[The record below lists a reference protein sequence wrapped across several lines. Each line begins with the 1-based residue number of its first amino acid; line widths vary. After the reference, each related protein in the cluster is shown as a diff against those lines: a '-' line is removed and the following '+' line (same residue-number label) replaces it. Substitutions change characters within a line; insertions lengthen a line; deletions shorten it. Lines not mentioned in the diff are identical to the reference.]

1 MEGDSVT
8 LHTGVKT
15 NQEDRIKWYFND
27 TRIAHING
35 DLSDVCTDVQCKERF
50 RDRLKLDHQTGSLTI
65 TNTRTTDSG
74 EYKRQIVIIRD
85 SVTSQNIFSVSV
97 NGVSAAER
105 DEVKRKSV
113 KRGESVTLDPG
124 VTKNTNDSLTWYYN
138 DIVIAEIT
146 GDQSKTCE
154 DVRYKK
160 GFRDRLKLDHQTGSL
175 IITDTRS
182 KDSGDYKLKVSRI
195 TYSIIRS
202 FSVSVAG
209 GIRTKHN
216 DQMPSCGSCRAPLA
230 QGDQHIICVSCL
242 GESHAALA
250 LADGGCPH
258 CDLLPMVTLRTRLAS
273 FSKSAFPAALPR
285 RKKRRSQRAPEP
297 ALARPSSPVRPPAS
311 PASPVSLPDAQRPQS
326 AAASSEEVVSEA
338 ASGEKDSCSLSVSGS
353 EDWASSV
360 DLAPPARKPTT
371 RANIEKEL
379 MRVLVLAAESL
390 GLEWSAPEP
399 PSRTRLDGSFLPG
412 ERTSPESKPAPFL
425 PELHEEVAKAWN
437 APFSARTR
445 SSVSP
450 AFSSLDNAKDRGY
463 LSLPPVEQAIATHL
477 CPPSAGRR
485 TKPVLPSKACR
496 MTSTLLAR
504 IFSAAGQA
512 ASALHTMATLQ
523 IFQGDLLRKW
533 DEMGPEA
540 ICIADLRSASDL
552 TLRATKS
559 AAQAMGRCMA
569 SATVAERHLWLT
581 LTEMADS
588 ERNAFLDAPL
598 SPTGLFGSSLSE
610 FVERFTEA
618 QKASQAF
625 KHFLPKRSGS
635 AASRDKQTPRSS
647 QHQPPP
653 SAASSQQRQQRQQ
666 HSSRSRSRSTG
677 RPAQRGPRP
686 RIVVKPEAPKK
697 S

>member
-1 MEGDSVT
+1 MERLTAILNEKEEDDALTKEMKKVMMDD
-8 LHTGVKT
+8 LH
-15 NQEDRIKWYFND
+15 
-27 TRIAHING
+27 
-35 DLSDVCTDVQCKERF
+35 
-50 RDRLKLDHQTGSLTI
+50 HQYS
-65 TNTRTTDSG
+65 S
-74 EYKRQIVIIRD
+74 EK
-85 SVTSQNIFSVSV
+85 V
-97 NGVSAAER
+97 N
-105 DEVKRKSV
+105 K
-113 KRGESVTLDPG
+113 
-124 VTKNTNDSLTWYYN
+124 
-138 DIVIAEIT
+138 
-146 GDQSKTCE
+146 
-154 DVRYKK
+154 
-160 GFRDRLKLDHQTGSL
+160 
-175 IITDTRS
+175 
-182 KDSGDYKLKVSRI
+182 
-195 TYSIIRS
+195 
-202 FSVSVAG
+202 
-209 GIRTKHN
+209 
-216 DQMPSCGSCRAPLA
+216 MPSCGSCRAPLS
-230 QGDQHIICVSCL
+230 QGDHHVICVSCL
-242 GESHAALA
+242 GEDHAAIA

-258 CDLLPMVTLRTRLAS
+258 CELLPMVTLRTRLAS
-273 FSKSAFPAALPR
+273 FSESAFPAALPR
-285 RKKRRSQRAPEP
+285 RKKRRSQRRSQRVPEP
-297 ALARPSSPVRPPAS
+297 APARPSSPVRPPAS

-326 AAASSEEVVSEA
+326 AAASSEEVVSKA
-338 ASGEKDSCSLSVSGS
+338 ASGEKDSCSLLASGS
-353 EDWASSV
+353 EDWASSE

-371 RANIEKEL
+371 RANIENEL
-379 MRVLVLAAESL
+379 MRVLALAAASL
-390 GLEWSAPEP
+390 GLEWSAPEL

-437 APFSARTR
+437 APYSARTR

-504 IFSAAGQA
+504 TFSAAGQA

-523 IFQGDLLRKW
+523 IFQGDLLRKM

-598 SPTGLFGSSLSE
+598 SSAGLFGSSLSE

-635 AASRDKQTPRSS
+635 AASREKQTPRSS
-647 QHQPPP
+647 QPQPPP
-653 SAASSQQRQQRQQ
+653 SATSSQQRQQ
-666 HSSRSRSRSTG
+666 HSSRSRSRST
-677 RPAQRGPRP
+677 
-686 RIVVKPEAPKK
+686 

>member
-1 MEGDSVT
+1 MAFHSAGLLDKHKAKFCIGTDLKDPIALWRGQRGFTQTENAA
-8 LHTGVKT
+8 LKT
-15 NQEDRIKWYFND
+15 VHPKRARTPDLIVLKEQRNCQDVDQRESSQENTALNKLTEEFRKLRISFEHNQPRRQTEVSEEQGSLQQKADEQR
-27 TRIAHING
+27 AL
-35 DLSDVCTDVQCKERF
+35 DLYKDHEQRLAEIRARNHQLEKEREA
-50 RDRLKLDHQTGSLTI
+50 KLTHRWI
-65 TNTRTTDSG
+65 TRKQASS
-74 EYKRQIVIIRD
+74 RQAY
-85 SVTSQNIFSVSV
+85 Q
-97 NGVSAAER
+97 R
-105 DEVKRKSV
+105 DEPLEAAGNAAFYSR
-113 KRGESVTLDPG
+113 
-124 VTKNTNDSLTWYYN
+124 
-138 DIVIAEIT
+138 
-146 GDQSKTCE
+146 TCCAFR
-154 DVRYKK
+154 RYI
-160 GFRDRLKLDHQTGSL
+160 LYIS
-175 IITDTRS
+175 
-182 KDSGDYKLKVSRI
+182 
-195 TYSIIRS
+195 
-202 FSVSVAG
+202 
-209 GIRTKHN
+209 
-216 DQMPSCGSCRAPLA
+216 MPSCGSCRAPLA

-653 SAASSQQRQQRQQ
+653 SAASSHQRQQRQQRQQ

>member
-1 MEGDSVT
+1 MACLWPRSGKQEWATQGPSFHAACGPDPHSTSARCGPYPGRNNVAIWGVTSWSVEPKKEKSKQAVT
-8 LHTGVKT
+8 L
-15 NQEDRIKWYFND
+15 QYFQCSSKRGFLWGPD
-27 TRIAHING
+27 G
-35 DLSDVCTDVQCKERF
+35 LFMSSEPLSWSDSRHYC
-50 RDRLKLDHQTGSLTI
+50 RDRGADL
-65 TNTRTTDSG
+65 
-74 EYKRQIVIIRD
+74 VII
-85 SVTSQNIFSVSV
+85 
-97 NGVSAAER
+97 
-105 DEVKRKSV
+105 
-113 KRGESVTLDPG
+113 
-124 VTKNTNDSLTWYYN
+124 NT
-138 DIVIAEIT
+138 EE
-146 GDQSKTCE
+146 K
-154 DVRYKK
+154 
-160 GFRDRLKLDHQTGSL
+160 
-175 IITDTRS
+175 
-182 KDSGDYKLKVSRI
+182 
-195 TYSIIRS
+195 
-202 FSVSVAG
+202 
-209 GIRTKHN
+209 
-216 DQMPSCGSCRAPLA
+216 QMPSCGSCRAPLS
-230 QGDQHIICVSCL
+230 QGDHHVICVSCL
-242 GESHAALA
+242 GEDHAALA

-258 CDLLPMVTLRTRLAS
+258 CELLPMVTLRTRLAS
-273 FSKSAFPAALPR
+273 FSEPAFPAALPR
-285 RKKRRSQRAPEP
+285 RKKRRSQRIPEP
-297 ALARPSSPVRPPAS
+297 APARPSSPVRPPAS

-338 ASGEKDSCSLSVSGS
+338 ASVEKDSCSLLASGS
-353 EDWASSV
+353 EDWASSE

-379 MRVLVLAAESL
+379 MRVLALAAASL
-390 GLEWSAPEP
+390 GLEWSAPEL

-437 APFSARTR
+437 APYSARTR

-523 IFQGDLLRKW
+523 IFQGDLLRKL

-569 SATVAERHLWLT
+569 SATVAKRHLWLT

-588 ERNAFLDAPL
+588 EPNAFLDAPL
-598 SPTGLFGSSLSE
+598 SSAGLFGSSLSE

-635 AASRDKQTPRSS
+635 AASREKQTPQSS
-647 QHQPPP
+647 QPQPPP
-653 SAASSQQRQQRQQ
+653 SATSSQQRQQRQQ
-666 HSSRSRSRSTG
+666 HSSRSRSRSASR

>member
-1 MEGDSVT
+1 MKLYILFSFLLLAVICSSSVDAQ
-8 LHTGVKT
+8 VKFGRLCSSSPS
-15 NQEDRIKWYFND
+15 NRIRRCDRLGCGNYGAKRGNRKHLGLD
-27 TRIAHING
+27 IA
-35 DLSDVCTDVQCKERF
+35 CTDGATVYAPFDVKLNGRSRPYGNKNAIDDGINLSGKGLC
-50 RDRLKLDHQTGSLTI
+50 LKLFYVKPDRYTG
-65 TNTRTTDSG
+65 
-74 EYKRQIVIIRD
+74 
-85 SVTSQNIFSVSV
+85 
-97 NGVSAAER
+97 
-105 DEVKRKSV
+105 
-113 KRGESVTLDPG
+113 TL
-124 VTKNTNDSLTWYYN
+124 
-138 DIVIAEIT
+138 
-146 GDQSKTCE
+146 
-154 DVRYKK
+154 KK
-160 GFRDRLKLDHQTGSL
+160 GQRIGSML
-175 IITDTRS
+175 PMQSVYRGITS
-182 KDSGDYKLKVSRI
+182 
-195 TYSIIRS
+195 
-202 FSVSVAG
+202 
-209 GIRTKHN
+209 H
-216 DQMPSCGSCRAPLA
+216 MPSCGSCRAPLA
-230 QGDQHIICVSCL
+230 QGDKHIICVSCL

-273 FSKSAFPAALPR
+273 FSESAFPAALPR

-297 ALARPSSPVRPPAS
+297 APTRPSSPVRPPAS

-338 ASGEKDSCSLSVSGS
+338 ASGEKDSCSLPASGS
-353 EDWASSV
+353 EDWASSE

-379 MRVLVLAAESL
+379 MRVLALAAESL

-412 ERTSPESKPAPFL
+412 ERTSSESKPAPFL

-523 IFQGDLLRKW
+523 IFQGDLLRKL

-598 SPTGLFGSSLSE
+598 SSTGLFGSSLSE

-635 AASRDKQTPRSS
+635 AASREKQTPRSS